1 MDELA
6 PSEFPRPFGPRCIL
20 LKELAR
26 GGMGRIFLATVGGR
40 VCAVKTLHPDLAD
53 TQYVRRFLDEA
64 TLATQL
70 SHPNLVYVSEAGSE
84 EGSPYLAMEYLRGK
98 NLNDLFIRCGQR
110 KKHLPIG
117 FAFFIMKE
125 ILRGLSYM
133 HGIEGLKLVHRDLAP
148 SNVVLTYDGAI
159 KIIDL
164 GLAKWRDRLAMTMVG
179 DDEFG
184 QRRYVSPEQK
194 FGRPVDA
201 RSDLYSAGVIFWEM
215 VVGRALERKV
225 DKTTGKLSAIP
236 GPSAV
241 RPELITASLNNLIVG
256 MLDDDPAER
265 VQSAQEVIAELTPML
280 GAEYESSA
288 LQAFLADLFA
298 DEIRREAD
306 EEKSLVAKAK
316 EIVPAVPV
324 PSVLTPAESMETT
337 QDSSP
342 GQDSTSLEGDHR
354 RNRRRRF
361 LLAVGLG
368 LLLAVVAAWFVSRS
382 RDAERRVLATVPRS
396 LPARLTGSTPSVTSE
411 PSRLAA
417 QTGAIALTP
426 PSSLPSRPAPKAS
439 DSTTPPTPSP
449 VLPPP
454 RRAGRPSSARLLEE
468 AKALVAKWE
477 LVKATSVAERAVRS
491 DGDDL
496 EVHILLG
503 DIYLKR
509 GMHEKAL
516 GQYQEALRLSPGET
530 AALRG
535 RERALARLR

>member
-164 GLAKWRDRLAMTMVG
+164 GLAKWRDRLAMTMMG

-288 LQAFLADLFA
+288 LQSFLADLFA

-324 PSVLTPAESMETT
+324 SPVLTPAESAETT
-337 QDSSP
+337 MDM
-342 GQDSTSLEGDHR
+342 TSDR
-354 RNRRRRF
+354 KNRRRLF
-361 LLAVGLG
+361 LLLAGLG
-368 LLLAVVAAWFVSRS
+368 FLLTVAGTWFALRPRAAGTNIVATAPTSPPVSPAKPPVDAGQPSRPVPTNAPSAVVAA
-382 RDAERRVLATVPRS
+382 
-396 LPARLTGSTPSVTSE
+396 
-411 PSRLAA
+411 
-417 QTGAIALTP
+417 
-426 PSSLPSRPAPKAS
+426 
-439 DSTTPPTPSP
+439 
-449 VLPPP
+449 
-454 RRAGRPSSARLLEE
+454 RPSSARLLEE
-468 AKALVAKWE
+468 AKDLLSKLELAK
-477 LVKATSVAERAVRS
+477 ASSIAERAVKAN
-491 DGDDL
+491 GDDL
-496 EVHILLG
+496 EARILLG
-503 DIYLKR
+503 DIYMR
-509 GMHEKAL
+509 SGMYEKAL
-516 GQYQEALRLSPGET
+516 VQYQEALRIFPNET

-535 RERALARLR
+535 RERALAGLRQR